1 MMELKNIENIRQIQ
15 ITIDNS
21 NIEYLNKKEEYH
33 IRSITG
39 LFKDYNSIKFR
50 YKDRN
55 RNFTRYI
62 LMRIEL
68 ELKIFKNFGNLLIKK
83 VMLITLYILSIFML
97 GLLYLKIMQMNLIMK
112 ETN

>member
-1 MMELKNIENIRQIQ
+1 MIELKKLTVENPA
-15 ITIDNS
+15 
-21 NIEYLNKKEEYH
+21 
-33 IRSITG
+33 
-39 LFKDYNSIKFR
+39 
-50 YKDRN
+50 
-55 RNFTRYI
+55 
-62 LMRIEL
+62 